1 MRGTQ
6 EREAIV
12 FRRVHVPLIEINAL
26 LKLTAKA
33 LSLMGDIIR
42 LVND

>member
-6 EREAIV
+6 ERETID
-12 FRRVHVPLIEINAL
+12 FRRVHVPLKEINAL

-42 LVND
+42 LVTD